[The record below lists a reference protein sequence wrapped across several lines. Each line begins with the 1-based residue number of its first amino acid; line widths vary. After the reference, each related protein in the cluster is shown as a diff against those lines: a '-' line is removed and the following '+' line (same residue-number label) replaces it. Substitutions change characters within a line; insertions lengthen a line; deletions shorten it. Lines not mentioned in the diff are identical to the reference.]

1 MGGLPAGMTAATCP
15 RDWIEYLAGRYCRPM
30 AEQKV
35 MALVWRD
42 VATSQFRIV
51 SFEYLED

>member
-1 MGGLPAGMTAATCP
+1 LGPGGAIDDPPDVPGHN
-15 RDWIEYLAGRYCRPM
+15 DRYCRPM